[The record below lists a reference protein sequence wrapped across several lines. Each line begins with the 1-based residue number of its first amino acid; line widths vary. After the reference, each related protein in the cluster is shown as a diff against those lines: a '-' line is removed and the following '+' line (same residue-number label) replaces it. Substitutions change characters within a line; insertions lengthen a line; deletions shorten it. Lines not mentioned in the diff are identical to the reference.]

1 MIPPTRE
8 DIHSLLTAALP
19 RMTSPMAIELVAGYL
34 VTGKIGSV
42 DPAFNLTMDQ
52 ALDEWAWDVAYHATF
67 ADFSDRVGLGS
78 YHKYSLIQS
87 FHSLQQ
93 SLLHSKP

>member
-1 MIPPTRE
+1 MIPPSCEAIR
-8 DIHSLLTAALP
+8 SLLTAALP

-42 DPAFNLTMDQ
+42 DPAFNLTADQ
-52 ALDEWAWDVAYHATF
+52 HIDERAWDVAYHAIF
-67 ADFSDRVGLGS
+67 ADFSDHDGLGS
-78 YHKYSLIQS
+78 YHKYSLTQA

>member
-19 RMTSPMAIELVAGYL
+19 RMTNSDVIELVAGYL
-34 VTGKIGSV
+34 VTGKISPLV
-42 DPAFNLTMDQ
+42 PADPEVIPP
-52 ALDEWAWDVAYHATF
+52 ALDEWAWDVVYHATF
-67 ADFSDRVGLGS
+67 ADDPNHDGLGS
-78 YHKYSLIQS
+78 YHRYSLKQA

-93 SLLHSKP
+93 SLMRPAP